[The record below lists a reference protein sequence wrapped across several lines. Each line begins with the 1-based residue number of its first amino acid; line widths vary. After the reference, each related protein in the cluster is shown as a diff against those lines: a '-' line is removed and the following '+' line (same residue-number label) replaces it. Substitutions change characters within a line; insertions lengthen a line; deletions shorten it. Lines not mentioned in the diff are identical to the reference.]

1 MTISIGFLLKG
12 AIWTI
17 GAYGLGQALRLATNV
32 FLAQLLAPEL
42 FGIMLIVNSS
52 RMGIELISDVGI
64 GQNIIYHKNA
74 NDPDFYNTAWSL
86 QAIRSVL
93 LWLVA
98 LAVAAPLARFYQT
111 PILVYIVPLTAFGIV
126 LSGFTSVSRTLLQKR
141 MQIAK
146 LNAFDT
152 IMSFVSSAAY
162 VVFAYLSPTI
172 WALVF
177 GGLFGSAVTMIAS
190 YFLLPDIKQKFHLS
204 KEFSWE
210 ILHFGKWIFASSIVY
225 FLSTNFDRLYLGKA
239 VPLQMLG
246 VYGIA
251 RSISELLGLVVL
263 RLGNYVLF
271 PLIASHSQTPRAE
284 LRAQLASIRAKFLL
298 VAAIGFS
305 LFAATADL
313 PIKILYDERYQA
325 AAWMLSVLIMGSWF
339 SILAFINES
348 TLLGLGK
355 PSYSAISNGLKF
367 AFLLISLP
375 LCVTFYGL
383 IGGVMAVA
391 LADLFRYVPIF
402 VGQSKERFSFGMQD
416 LLLTLAVVLLIAF
429 WEWLR
434 WTLGFGTSFDSLP
447 IDPGALFSA
456 RR

>member
-1 MTISIGFLLKG
+1 MTISTRFLLKG
-12 AIWTI
+12 AVWTI
-17 GAYGLGQALRLATNV
+17 GAYGIGQVLRLATNV

-42 FGIMLIVNSS
+42 FGIMLIVNSL

-64 GQNIIYHKNA
+64 GQNIIYHKDA

-98 LAVAAPLARFYQT
+98 VAVAAPLARFYQT

-126 LSGFTSVSRTLLQKR
+126 LAGFTSVSRSLMQKR

-162 VVFAYLSPTI
+162 IVLAYFSPTI

-190 YFLLPDIKQKFHLS
+190 YFLLPDVKQKLHLS
-204 KEFSWE
+204 KRFSWE
-210 ILHFGKWIFASSIVY
+210 ILHFGKWIFVSSIVY
-225 FLSTNFDRLYLGKA
+225 FLSSNFDRLYLGKV
-239 VPLQMLG
+239 VPLQILG

-271 PLIASHSQTPRAE
+271 PLIASHSQTPRAD
-284 LRAQLASIRAKFLL
+284 LRAQLAPIRAKFLL

-325 AAWMLSVLIMGSWF
+325 AGWMLPVLIIGSWF

-367 AFLLISLP
+367 AFFLIGLP
-375 LCVTFYGL
+375 LSIKLYGL
-383 IGGVMAVA
+383 IGGVTVVA
-391 LADLFRYVPIF
+391 LADLFRYVPIL
-402 VGQSKERFSFGMQD
+402 VGQSKERFSFGIQD
-416 LLLTLAVVLLIAF
+416 FLLTLVVVLLIGF
-429 WEWLR
+429 FEWLR
-434 WTLGFGTSFDSLP
+434 WTIGYGTSFDSLP
-447 IDPGALFSA
+447 IDVDAFFSA
-456 RR
+456 GR